1 MNDKKQSTVDI
12 LFKALVTI
20 VAIPIGIMA
29 GLISAVNKMKF

>member
-1 MNDKKQSTVDI
+1 MNNKEQSTVDI

-29 GLISAVNKMKF
+29 GLIKAVSKMKF